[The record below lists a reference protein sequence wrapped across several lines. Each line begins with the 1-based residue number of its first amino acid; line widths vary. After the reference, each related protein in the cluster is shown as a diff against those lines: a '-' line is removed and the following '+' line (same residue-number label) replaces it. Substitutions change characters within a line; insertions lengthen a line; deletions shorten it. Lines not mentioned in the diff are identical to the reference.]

1 MNFINDMHKL
11 VLEKNNKD
19 FTYYERMN
27 SFMKKHR
34 VVIGL
39 SSLSLTSLVMVRKA
53 AIIAFSNYLAFNQQE
68 RSKEEITKTKYSKV
82 INVVEYE
89 DYRDSLIIN
98 TKVSNYLWEYHQQNF
113 AVLVTN
119 NMGKKPENLK
129 VRTWNLLI
137 YHLHNEEKA
146 EYVEDVPL
154 KENKFT
160 STRFDLEFTE
170 EMSVCK
176 FSTIE
181 YSNWV
186 RLQAV
191 GKCMDVITSPLQTA

>member
-1 MNFINDMHKL
+1 MHKL

-27 SFMKKHR
+27 NFMKKHR

-146 EYVEDVPL
+146 
-154 KENKFT
+154 
-160 STRFDLEFTE
+160 
-170 EMSVCK
+170 
-176 FSTIE
+176 
-181 YSNWV
+181 
-186 RLQAV
+186 
-191 GKCMDVITSPLQTA
+191 